1 MFTRSFIREVPSFR
15 DRSEAGKLLAT
26 RLTRYSGRSDVC
38 ILALPRGGV
47 PVGFEIALALRLPL
61 DVFVVRKL
69 GVPGYEELAMGAVAS
84 GGVRLLQSD
93 VVAAFN
99 ISPSM
104 IEASTER
111 ELQEIKRR
119 EKLYRSSRPAP
130 AVRDQIVILVDDGL
144 ATGSTMRVA
153 AAALKQQKPAYTVV
167 AVPVASPERCE
178 ELKAEVDEVICAETP
193 SPFSAVGL
201 FYKDFSE
208 VTDEIVRELLARL
221 AH

>member
-1 MFTRSFIREVPSFR
+1 MRKAPYFR
-15 DRSEAGKLLAT
+15 DRSEAGKLLAS
-26 RLTRYSGRSDVC
+26 RLTQYKGRSDVS

-47 PVGFEIALALRLPL
+47 PVAFEIAIALRAPL

-84 GGVRLLQSD
+84 GGVRLLQPD

-99 ISPSM
+99 ISPPM

-111 ELQEIKRR
+111 ELQELKRR
-119 EKLYRSSRPAP
+119 EELYRGSRSAP
-130 AVRDQIVILVDDGL
+130 AVADQTVILLDDGL

-153 AAALKQQKPAYTVV
+153 AGALKQQKPAYTVV
-167 AVPVASPERCE
+167 AVPVAAPETCE

-193 SPFSAVGL
+193 RAFSAVGQ
-201 FYKDFSE
+201 FYEDLSE
-208 VTDEIVRELLARL
+208 VTDEEVRELLARL
-221 AH
+221 ASNAY

>member
-1 MFTRSFIREVPSFR
+1 MFTRSFIREVPSFQ
-15 DRSEAGKLLAT
+15 DRSEAGKLLAS
-26 RLTRYSGRSDVC
+26 RLTRYGGRRDVC

-99 ISPSM
+99 IPPSI
-104 IEASTER
+104 IEASTQR

-119 EKLYRSSRPAP
+119 EKLYRGSRPAP
-130 AVRDQIVILVDDGL
+130 VVKDQIVILADDGL

-153 AAALKQQKPAYTVV
+153 AAALKQQKPAYTIV
-167 AVPVASPERCE
+167 AVPVASLERCE
-178 ELKAEVDEVICAETP
+178 ELEAEVDEIICAETP
-193 SPFSAVGL
+193 RQFSAVGH
-201 FYKDFSE
+201 FFKDFSE

-221 AH
+221 AR